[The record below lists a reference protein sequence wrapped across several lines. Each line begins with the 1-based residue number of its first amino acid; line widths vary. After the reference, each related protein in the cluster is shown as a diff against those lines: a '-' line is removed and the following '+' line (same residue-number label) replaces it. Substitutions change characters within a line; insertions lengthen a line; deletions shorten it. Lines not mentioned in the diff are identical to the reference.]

1 MTYIEF
7 LGAPGVG
14 KSAIHSQL
22 LKSSQLFGGV
32 EDDAVKR
39 FFLNRAGPKYK
50 VPYQLTPSVI
60 TRFFDKEFIQYRLG
74 HAALEDFIRE
84 YPNFIQI
91 LLVAMEAASYESE
104 KIFSLCRRSAEQ
116 YQMSAS
122 TVKNGEIL
130 CLDESFAQRA
140 FTILW
145 RCSDT
150 SFPLEDYF
158 TVVPVPDLVVHVDAP
173 SDVCLDRQRKRGRVA
188 VETDWETNEPKQVQD
203 ESRKICERIRN
214 HLKRETSILYIE
226 NTGSINSSVNRIIQ
240 EIEEVYSQNGNI

>member
-1 MTYIEF
+1 MKYIEF

-14 KSAIHSQL
+14 KSAIHSRL
-22 LKSSQLFGGV
+22 LKSDQFFGGV
-32 EDDAVKR
+32 EDDAVRR
-39 FFLNRAGPKYK
+39 FFLNKAGFKYR
-50 VPYQLTPSVI
+50 VPYQLTPSII
-60 TRFFDKEFIQYRLG
+60 TRFFDKELIQYRLG
-74 HAALEDFIRE
+74 HAALEDFIHE
-84 YPNFIQI
+84 YPNFIKI

-122 TVKNGEIL
+122 TIKNGEIL

-150 SFPLEDYF
+150 SFPLEEYF
-158 TVVPVPDLVVHVDAP
+158 SVVPVPDLVVHVDAP

-188 VETDWETNEPKQVQD
+188 VETDWGTNKPKQVQD
-203 ESRKICERIRN
+203 ESREICERIRN
-214 HLKRETSILYIE
+214 NLKGETSVLYVE
-226 NTGSINSSVNRIIQ
+226 NTGSINSSVNRIAQ
-240 EIEEVYSQNGNI
+240 EIEEVYGRPENI